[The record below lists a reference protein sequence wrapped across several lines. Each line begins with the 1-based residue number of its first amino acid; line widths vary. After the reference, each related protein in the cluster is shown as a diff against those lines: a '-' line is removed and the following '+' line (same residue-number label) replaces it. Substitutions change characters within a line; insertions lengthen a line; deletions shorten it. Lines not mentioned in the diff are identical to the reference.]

1 MNLEIANRLQKLRK
15 ENGYSQEQLALELGI
30 SRQAVSKWERAES
43 SPDTDNLI
51 LLARSYNVSLDELL
65 STGDSTEEIMD
76 NKQVETIEPE
86 IVDEDVDHDID
97 DETPKVSKR
106 TERVLRAFQTMIPI
120 LTVAAYLVL
129 GAVFKMWHPGWIVF
143 VIMPALMSIFDCIIV
158 KKVSAF
164 VYPLFAT
171 TVFLVLG
178 FYFDWWHPAW
188 IVFITI
194 PLFYM
199 FAGMIDKEED
209 DK

>member
-15 ENGYSQEQLALELGI
+15 EKGYSQEQLALELGI
-30 SRQAVSKWERAES
+30 SRQAESKWERAES

-51 LLARSYNVSLDELL
+51 LLARLYNVSLDELL
-65 STGDSTEEIMD
+65 STDDSTEEIMD

-86 IVDEDVDHDID
+86 IVDEDEDHDID

-143 VIMPALMSIFDCIIV
+143 VIMPALMSVFECIIV
-158 KKVSAF
+158 KKLGAF
-164 VYPLFAT
+164 VYPLLAT